1 MMCIRA
7 LKIDDL
13 STTDLLCV
21 HDVCYICGTNA
32 VDD

>member
-13 STTDLLCV
+13 STTDLLSV
-21 HDVCYICGTNA
+21 HVVCYTCGTSA